1 MEDLSQTLARLSAL
15 SHETR
20 LRAFRALMEA
30 GADGLAAG
38 VLAENLDV
46 APNNLSAHLT
56 ILCHSG
62 LVSVQRQGRYKIYQA
77 QISAINAMLSSLV
90 ETCCH
95 GHPEVCGML
104 AELEA
109 PACNII

>member
-1 MEDLSQTLARLSAL
+1 MENLSSTLSRLSAL

-30 GADGLAAG
+30 GTDGLAAG
-38 VLAENLDV
+38 VLAQRLDV
-46 APNNLSAHLT
+46 APNSLSAHLT

-77 QISAINAMLSSLV
+77 QIDAINAMLSSLV

-104 AELEA
+104 AELKT
-109 PACNII
+109 PMCDT